1 MVGTIGALG
10 AGLAVVVVVLVVV
23 GSFAEAGFV
32 CWSTGAGTSGSI
44 FGARGA
50 IGFGGFTLF
59 VQVGVDFAFFT
70 SGFASAVLVL
80 TGWAGRTG
88 AIGTAVLS

>member
-1 MVGTIGALG
+1 MVGTIGPLG
-10 AGLAVVVVVLVVV
+10 AGVAVVVVVLVVV
-23 GSFAEAGFV
+23 GSFAEAGFA

-44 FGARGA
+44 FGARRA

-70 SGFASAVLVL
+70 TGFASAVLVL

-88 AIGTAVLS
+88 TIGVAVLS